1 MELVL
6 MRLAMLGTLALAD
19 RANWQGQNLLR
30 RTGEWAE
37 LQANRFSDLL
47 TSPDLPLFETPNWL
61 EPRLILVVKGVA
73 LLVAFVLLYWISKAV
88 IGLLRRKRRRSTPV
102 QQTSTRT
109 KTAQDWLAQATAAQA
124 QQEYATAC
132 RALYMA
138 LLIHLEK
145 MEWLPQNPTL
155 TDQDYLRRL
164 NALWALYPQSAELPP
179 AWTQLIQTHEVLH
192 YGARPA
198 SAELFEGCQQS
209 YQQLVTELAP
219 CRPVVP

>member
-1 MELVL
+1 
-6 MRLAMLGTLALAD
+6 MRLAMLSTLNFAD

-30 RTGEWAE
+30 RTGEWTE
-37 LQANRFSDLL
+37 LQANRLRDLL
-47 TSPDLPLFETPNWL
+47 TSPDLPILETPNWL
-61 EPRLILVVKGVA
+61 EPRLIVVVKGVA
-73 LLVAFVLLYWISKAV
+73 LLVAFALLYWITKAFV
-88 IGLLRRKRRRSTPV
+88 GLLRRQRLPRRSTLV
-102 QQTSTRT
+102 QQTPMQT

-124 QQEYATAC
+124 QQDYATAC

-145 MEWLPQNPTL
+145 MEWLSQNPAL

-164 NALWALYPQSAELPP
+164 NALWALYPQSAELPS
-179 AWTQLIQTHEVLH
+179 AWTQLIKTHEVLH

-209 YQQLVTELAP
+209 YQRLVTELAP